1 MLFLSSEGNS
11 SARRY
16 YVDHDVSAIGDKL
29 VLPLLALLHPPL
41 PSLCLSVSTF
51 LSSNEGIQEKG
62 SGAVPNEYGKKRGN
76 KSNPH

>member
-11 SARRY
+11 S
-16 YVDHDVSAIGDKL
+16 
-29 VLPLLALLHPPL
+29 LPAGIMLMLALLHPPL
-41 PSLCLSVSTF
+41 PSLCLSISTF

-62 SGAVPNEYGKKRGN
+62 SGAVPNEYGKNRGN

>member
-11 SARRY
+11 S
-16 YVDHDVSAIGDKL
+16 
-29 VLPLLALLHPPL
+29 LPAGITLITMSR
-41 PSLCLSVSTF
+41 PSVTSSCCRCSLSSILLCLSVATF